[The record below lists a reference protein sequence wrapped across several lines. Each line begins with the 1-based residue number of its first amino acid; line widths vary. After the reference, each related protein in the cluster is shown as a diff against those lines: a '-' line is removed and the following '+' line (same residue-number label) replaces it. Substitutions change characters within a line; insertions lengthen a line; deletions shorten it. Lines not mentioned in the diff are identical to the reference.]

1 MYLPSSAK
9 ATNTVAR
16 TNSNAVYM
24 YSAVMEQEVE
34 LEGSEDVEDGRT
46 VDVAQGKMRPLL
58 NHCGDEH
65 CQLVL
70 ECGKIEK
77 VNTHLFSFC
86 TCG

>member
-1 MYLPSSAK
+1 MYLLSSAK

-24 YSAVMEQEVE
+24 YSAVMEQEIE
-34 LEGSEDVEDGRT
+34 LEGFENVEDDRI
-46 VDVAQGKMRPLL
+46 VDVVQGKMRPLL
-58 NHCGDEH
+58 NHCDDEH

-70 ECGKIEK
+70 ECEKIEK

-86 TCG
+86 TCD